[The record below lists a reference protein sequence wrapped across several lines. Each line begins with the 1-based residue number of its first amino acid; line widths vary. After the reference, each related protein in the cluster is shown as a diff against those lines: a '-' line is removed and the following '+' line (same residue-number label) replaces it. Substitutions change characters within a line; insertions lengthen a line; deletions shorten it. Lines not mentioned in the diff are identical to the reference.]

1 MANFYFTFG
10 SHPAFPYGREDF
22 VQVIAPTIRQAA
34 ETYRKHHPDRAE
46 SPGILNCSD
55 LYPEETFNRFRNEFY
70 PNREPIEILT
80 YQGS

>member
-10 SHPAFPYGREDF
+10 SNPAFPYGREDF

-34 ETYRKHHPDRAE
+34 ETYRDHHPDRAE
-46 SPGILNCSD
+46 TPGLLNCSD
-55 LYPEETFNRFRNEFY
+55 VYTEEMFSKFRNEFY